1 MRLKKNNNDL
11 VKEKKMEKSKKKFK
25 MRPGTV
31 RLHYLMS
38 GSPPLLSVNTKF
50 SFNFVITLLFHAN
63 IIHDKAPSMGGFRK
77 S

>member
-50 SFNFVITLLFHAN
+50 SFNFAN
-63 IIHDKAPSMGGFRK
+63 NPSFSRK
-77 S
+77 HHP